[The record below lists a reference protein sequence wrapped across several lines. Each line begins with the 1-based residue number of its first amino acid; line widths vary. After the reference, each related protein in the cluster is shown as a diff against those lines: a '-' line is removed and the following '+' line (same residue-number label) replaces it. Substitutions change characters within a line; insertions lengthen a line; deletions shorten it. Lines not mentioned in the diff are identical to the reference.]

1 MSVTTT
7 HPDYDAHL
15 HEWEIMDEALVGE
28 SAIKANNRNLPKPA
42 GMAEAEKLD
51 ASSGL
56 YESYCERAQYPEWV
70 KDGLRV
76 MMGLVAKT
84 QPQIELPSALA
95 GMEER
100 ATSDGFGL
108 EQLFVRVVRQVVSH
122 GRAPLVVNVDDNGQP
137 YITMYRPIN
146 AINWKESVCDSGRT
160 DLTLAVFRE
169 FRDKENADIYSHE
182 TEQVYRVYQLKDGV
196 CVSKVEK
203 EDGELVSDEVVLG
216 RYFNNEL
223 TSGLDF
229 LPIVYCGSTDNAPDV
244 DEVPLLTMAKAAL
257 KYYQLSADYYQS
269 LHYTSHPQPW
279 VSGLD
284 SDAELTLTGPS
295 AAWNLG
301 HDGSCGYLEFQGHG
315 IEAVRKA
322 MQEQK
327 GASLEAGAR
336 VMDVSAGAESG
347 EARKA
352 RQNDQHATLHTIVV
366 TVAEAIEQCLRYA
379 AKWLGADESAVSFTV
394 EPDFSAAVV
403 DPQMVM
409 MLRDAA
415 LAGLISNESFW
426 LYLTTGKLPAHD
438 YNSEWPKIES
448 SGDFLGVDNGE
459 LS

>member
-7 HPDYDAHL
+7 NPDYEAHI
-15 HEWEIMDEALVGE
+15 HEWEIMDEALAGE
-28 SAIKANNRNLPKPA
+28 AAIKKNNHNLPKPS
-42 GMAEAEKLD
+42 GMAEAEKFD
-51 ASSGL
+51 SSSRL
-56 YESYCERAQYPEWV
+56 YESYKSRAQYPEWV

-84 QPQIELPSALA
+84 QPQITLPSALK
-95 GMEER
+95 GMEDR

-122 GRAPLVVNVDDNGQP
+122 GRAPLVVNVDDSGQP
-137 YITMYRPIN
+137 YIAMYRPTN
-146 AINWKESVCDSGRT
+146 AINWKESICDSGRT
-160 DLTLAVFRE
+160 DLVLAVFRE
-169 FRDKENADIYSHE
+169 FREKEGADIYSHE
-182 TEQVYRVYQLKDGV
+182 AEQVYRVYRLSDGM

-216 RYFNNEL
+216 RYFNNKL
-223 TSGLDF
+223 TNGLDY

-257 KYYQLSADYYQS
+257 KHYQLSADYYAS
-269 LHYTSHPQPW
+269 LHHTSHPQPW
-279 VSGLD
+279 VTGLD

-301 HDGSCGYLEFQGHG
+301 HEGSCGYLEFQGRG
-315 IEAVRKA
+315 IEAVRVA

-379 AKWLGADESAVSFTV
+379 AKWLGVDENDVSFTV
-394 EPDFSAAVV
+394 EPDFAAAVV
-403 DPQMVM
+403 DPQMAA
-409 MLRDAA
+409 MLREAA
-415 LAGLISNESFW
+415 MTGQISNESFW
-426 LYLTTGKLPAHD
+426 LYVTTGKLPAHE
-438 YNSEWPKIES
+438 YGEEWPKIES
-448 SGDFLGVDNGE
+448 SGDFLGVDDGE
-459 LS
+459 FS